1 MRHVRRLLR
10 RVLSGRRP
18 TDSDVRLDDIA
29 FAAGLHLYALELR
42 PDGTYRTLITTRLS
56 EMFVGKAPPGV
67 DEDLWYD
74 SHVHPDDR
82 QRYDAMFAEE
92 AVRVGGQFE
101 VSYRLLRDDG
111 RVFEVVERAR
121 ARRLAD
127 GRVLL
132 EGSVSDVTEERTAR
146 ARAAQVE
153 ERLQRLMEAVEEVV
167 YTAKLDDAGQ
177 AHLVFLGPGHA
188 KLIGE
193 AVPFD
198 EVWAT
203 FRARTDPD
211 DWTERDQYFTQ
222 IRAGHQA
229 SRVYRLHG
237 LDGVT
242 RWIWAR
248 AYPRPRAEGE
258 PLQFDGVLSD
268 ISERHQVAEE
278 LRIARDEAQRRSR
291 VDALTEVFNRAHFV
305 EELTREL
312 DRAAREGETPAVLML
327 DLDYFKRVNDTFLH
341 AAGDLVLHE
350 VARRIS
356 GAVRAY
362 DTVARWGGEEF
373 VVLLPTIR
381 DDDAL
386 RRIAETVRLAISSE
400 PIPFGDDTLA
410 VTASAGAA
418 RAGIGRFTAEA
429 LVDAADRALYSAKR
443 RGRDRLRLFGELTES
458 DFLMEEP
465 DAIRIAEAMSRS
477 ASVREGV
484 SDLHCA
490 RVADLSARV
499 AEHLSLGATAVL
511 RCRLGGWLHDLGK
524 VAIPDRILSKAG
536 ALSDDEWAVMRT
548 HASLGGEIVG
558 RIPGLADAAPAVRHH
573 HERYDGGGYP
583 DGLVGDEIPVEA
595 RIVGAV
601 DTWSAMTEDRV
612 YRTGLARREALVELE
627 RSAGTQLDPQV
638 VEALKAVLAA
648 FPVPR

>member
-1 MRHVRRLLR
+1 MN
-10 RVLSGRRP
+10 
-18 TDSDVRLDDIA
+18 
-29 FAAGLHLYALELR
+29 
-42 PDGTYRTLITTRLS
+42 
-56 EMFVGKAPPGV
+56 
-67 DEDLWYD
+67 EDLWYD
-74 SHVHPDDR
+74 QHIHPDDR
-82 QRYDAMFAEE
+82 ARYDAMFDEGE
-92 AVRVGGQFE
+92 VRAGSQFE
-101 VSYRLLRDDG
+101 VSYRLVRGDG

-121 ARRLAD
+121 ARCLPD

-132 EGSVSDVTEERTAR
+132 EGSVADVTEERVAR
-146 ARAAQVE
+146 ARAAEVE

-167 YTAKLDDAGQ
+167 YTAEFDDDGNPQHGVPRAWLAQ
-177 AHLVFLGPGHA
+177 ADRRPG
-188 KLIGE
+188 
-193 AVPFD
+193 AV
-198 EVWAT
+198 
-203 FRARTDPD
+203 
-211 DWTERDQYFTQ
+211 
-222 IRAGHQA
+222 RAGVVDVPRAHRSRTTGRSATSTSRDLRSGRQA

-248 AYPRPRAEGE
+248 AYPRPRADGE

-305 EELTREL
+305 EELTHEL

-341 AAGDLVLHE
+341 AGGDIVLQE
-350 VARRIS
+350 VARRIA
-356 GAVRAY
+356 GAVRGY

-381 DDDAL
+381 DDDSL
-386 RRIAETVRLAISSE
+386 RRIAEKVRLAISAE
-400 PIPFGDDTLA
+400 PIPFGDDALA

-418 RAGIGRFTAEA
+418 RAGIGRFTAES

-443 RGRDRLRLFGELTES
+443 RGRDRLRLYGELTES

-490 RVADLSARV
+490 HVADLAARV

-524 VAIPDRILSKAG
+524 VAIPDRILSKAS
-536 ALSDDEWAVMRT
+536 ALTDDEWAVMRT
-548 HASLGGEIVG
+548 HRGAGGRDRRPHPGSCRRGAGGAPSPRALRRRRLSRRAGGRRDPDRGADRRRGRHVERDDRGARLPHGPRPGRGAGRARAFSRHAARPGRGGGPEGRPGRLPGTSLG
-558 RIPGLADAAPAVRHH
+558 RH
-573 HERYDGGGYP
+573 RP
-583 DGLVGDEIPVEA
+583 
-595 RIVGAV
+595 
-601 DTWSAMTEDRV
+601 
-612 YRTGLARREALVELE
+612 RRHLTPRA
-627 RSAGTQLDPQV
+627 RSAREPRRR
-638 VEALKAVLAA
+638 LAA
-648 FPVPR
+648 YRSHHRPRTRPDRRRRRIGPSRARPRDPTG